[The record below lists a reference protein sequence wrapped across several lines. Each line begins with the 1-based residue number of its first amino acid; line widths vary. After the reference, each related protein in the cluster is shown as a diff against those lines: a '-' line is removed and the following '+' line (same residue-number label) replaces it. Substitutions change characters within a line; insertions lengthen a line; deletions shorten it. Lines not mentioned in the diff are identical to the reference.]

1 MLESEFLK
9 TKPPTK
15 QAAYSLI
22 ELVITLV
29 ILSIV
34 AIFVQSKLPSS
45 DRFKEETFAAQIIS
59 SARLA
64 QQLSMNDSARSFA
77 LVIQSDRIDL
87 TSEGSSMSIG
97 GLNFPLLAN
106 NGVTLAPVTNI
117 EFDGLGETAGVTVT
131 VTAATTQSICFETS
145 GYIHRC

>member
-1 MLESEFLK
+1 MLARRRLN
-9 TKPPTK
+9 TKPLTK

-34 AIFVQSKLPSS
+34 AVFVQSKLPSS

-64 QQLSMNDSARSFA
+64 QQLSMNDSARSFVLA
-77 LVIQSDRIDL
+77 IQSDQIDL
-87 TSEGSSMSIG
+87 TEDGSSMSIG
-97 GLNFPLLAN
+97 ALNFPLLAN
-106 NGVTLAPVTNI
+106 NGITLAPITDI
-117 EFDGLGETAGVTVT
+117 TFDSRGETAEVTVT
-131 VTAATTQSICFETS
+131 VTAETTQPICFETS